1 MGSIKSKKDQVYQL
15 TSREFDYLKI
25 LNLSLQYNVFKDK
38 VISGFLY
45 YVCTNKHGYA
55 EDVNL
60 QFEVDLEDE
69 KRELKVKSLPKELVD
84 QAIEQQG

>member
-1 MGSIKSKKDQVYQL
+1 MGAIKKTNKDKVYIL
-15 TSREFDYLKI
+15 TDREFDYLKI

-45 YVCTNKHGYA
+45 YVCTNKHGYE

-60 QFEVDLEDE
+60 QFEVDLEDD
-69 KRELKVKSLPKELVD
+69 KKELKVRSLPKELVEK
-84 QAIEQQG
+84 ALNN